1 MVTEKKFEFL
11 DNSQAS
17 LTLTIDA
24 ASIEKEYSEKIKKYA
39 STIEMPG
46 FRKGHVPAAI
56 LEKKI
61 GDQVR
66 EEVTFDLM
74 EKNLQ
79 ETIKTLDKKEQ
90 PLYYCVPVLQ
100 DEETLLPFK
109 KDQDVTFT
117 VKYDVNPV
125 FDLPQYKGLEV
136 EYESRK
142 VTDEDVER
150 KIETLREQSALIVN
164 KSTPAELSDIATIS
178 YSVTDSDGT
187 ELEDYSRDDFSLTL
201 GKTYNMFKLDDDIVG
216 MSTGE
221 EKDAERTYGEED
233 APSSDLTNKSV
244 KIHITLTKLKKRE
257 LPDIDDDFA
266 QDVKDEYK
274 TVEDLKK
281 GVRADLEKENET
293 YEENAKKYA
302 VVKKLMDAVD
312 IAIPASMVEAISDN
326 KWNALVNQIGGEKN
340 MQSYLKTYE
349 QSKDDIT
356 ASWKEE
362 SLVDAKREVILT
374 AIVEKENIEASDD
387 DIKKLAGENFDSLDE
402 QTKENY
408 RQYLAEEAKYQKV
421 FPFLLE
427 NNTFKAVEEK
437 KEEAKEE

>member
-46 FRKGHVPAAI
+46 FRKGHVPTSI

-61 GDQVR
+61 GDQIR

-142 VTDEDVER
+142 ITDEDVER

-164 KSTPAELSDIATIS
+164 KSTPAELSDIATVN
-178 YSVTDSDGT
+178 YSVTESDGT
-187 ELEDYSRDDFSLTL
+187 ELEDYSREDFSLTL

-221 EKDAERTYGEED
+221 EKNTERTYGEED
-233 APSSDLTNKSV
+233 APSSDLKNKSV

-274 TVEDLKK
+274 TVEDLRK

-293 YEENAKKYA
+293 YEENAKEYA
-302 VVKKLMDAVD
+302 VVKKLMDSVD
-312 IAIPASMVEAISDN
+312 ITIPESMVEAISNN
-326 KWNALVNQIGGEKN
+326 KWNALVNQVGGEKN
-340 MQSYLKTYE
+340 MQNYLKTCKE
-349 QSKDDIT
+349 TKDDIT
-356 ASWKEE
+356 ASWKDE
-362 SLVDAKREVILT
+362 SLVDAKRELILT
-374 AIVEKENIEASDD
+374 AIIEKENIEASDD
-387 DIKKLAGENFDSLDE
+387 DIKKLIGDDFDSLDD

-408 RQYLAEEAKYQKV
+408 KKYLSEEAKYQKV